1 MYDCLIDSLQKFM
14 FHVSLIDPLYQKGG
28 TIMFFDIYYNSS
40 ATQCHGGNR
49 RHLKKGIGA
58 PVWLGELG
66 SFNRQ
71 PEQEEGMVLASG
83 GGVSKEEKKTIVRHA
98 ATQAT

>member
-1 MYDCLIDSLQKFM
+1 
-14 FHVSLIDPLYQKGG
+14 
-28 TIMFFDIYYNSS
+28 MFFDIYYNSS
-40 ATQCHGGNR
+40 ATQCHWGNI

-58 PVWLGELG
+58 PVWLGEVG

-83 GGVSKEEKKTIVRHA
+83 GGVSKEEKKTIVRHS

>member
-1 MYDCLIDSLQKFM
+1 
-14 FHVSLIDPLYQKGG
+14 
-28 TIMFFDIYYNSS
+28 MFFDIYYNSS
-40 ATQCHGGNR
+40 ATQCHGGNI

-58 PVWLGELG
+58 PVWLGEAG

-83 GGVSKEEKKTIVRHA
+83 GGVSKEEKKTIVRQQLRPPDPLSSFEEGA
-98 ATQAT
+98 KNGARARPRAKLFWVAK